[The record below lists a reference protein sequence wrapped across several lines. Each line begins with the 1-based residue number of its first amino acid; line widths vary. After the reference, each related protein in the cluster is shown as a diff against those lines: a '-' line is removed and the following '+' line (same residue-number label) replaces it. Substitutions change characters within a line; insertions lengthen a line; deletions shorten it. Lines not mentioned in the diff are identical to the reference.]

1 MARNHKQGSQVGK
14 TVLIVDDDPSIRL
27 VLTKSLPTLG
37 YTVVAAAETGEEAI
51 QLALQVRPQIILMD
65 ARIPAPDGLEASR
78 AINEHHPTPIVLMT
92 AYSDAETIE
101 RAKEAG
107 IMAFMKKPF
116 DIEELQPTIEIA
128 LKRFE
133 DLQMLRGAVRELEGK
148 LEHRKV
154 IERAKGIL
162 MEQRKITEQEAFSQ
176 MRRLSMSSRQP
187 INEVAEAII
196 LGIQCLQGEVSEQVP
211 NAAKPPGGD

>member
-1 MARNHKQGSQVGK
+1 MVINEKRGSEAAK
-14 TVLIVDDDPSIRL
+14 MVLIVDDDPSIRL
-27 VLTKSLPTLG
+27 VLTRSLPTLG

-51 QLALQVRPQIILMD
+51 QLALQARPQIILMD

-78 AINEHHPTPIVLMT
+78 AINEHHPTTIILLT
-92 AYSDAETIE
+92 AYGDAETIE

-107 IMAFMKKPF
+107 IMAYLRKPF
-116 DIEELQPTIEIA
+116 DIEELKPTIEIA
-128 LKRFE
+128 LRRFE
-133 DLQMLRGAVRELEGK
+133 DLQMLRGAVQDLEGK

-162 MEQRKITEQEAFSQ
+162 MEQRKITEQEAFNQ

-196 LGIQCLQGEVSEQVP
+196 LGIQCLQGEVQ
-211 NAAKPPGGD
+211 

>member
-1 MARNHKQGSQVGK
+1 MKQRYLPADWDTLVRDPIVEDQISEGPLVSNEKLGSEAGK

-51 QLALQVRPQIILMD
+51 QLALQSRPQIILMD

-107 IMAFMKKPF
+107 IMAFMRKPF
-116 DIEELQPTIEIA
+116 DIEELQPTIENSP
-128 LKRFE
+128 
-133 DLQMLRGAVRELEGK
+133 QAV
-148 LEHRKV
+148 
-154 IERAKGIL
+154 
-162 MEQRKITEQEAFSQ
+162 
-176 MRRLSMSSRQP
+176 
-187 INEVAEAII
+187 
-196 LGIQCLQGEVSEQVP
+196 
-211 NAAKPPGGD
+211 

>member
-1 MARNHKQGSQVGK
+1 MVGNQKRGSGVGK
-14 TVLIVDDDPSIRL
+14 TVLIVDDDPAIRL
-27 VLTKSLPTLG
+27 VLTKSLLTLG
-37 YTVVAAAETGEEAI
+37 YTVVGAAETGEEAI
-51 QLALQVRPQIILMD
+51 RLALQARPQAILMD

-101 RAKEAG
+101 QAKEAG
-107 IMAFMKKPF
+107 IMAFLRKPF
-116 DIEELQPTIEIA
+116 DIEELEPTIEIA
-128 LKRFE
+128 IKRFE

-162 MEQRKITEQEAFSQ
+162 MEQRKITEQEAFNRI
-176 MRRLSMSSRQP
+176 RRLSMSSRRP
-187 INEVAEAII
+187 IHEVAEAVI
-196 LGIQCLQGEVSEQVP
+196 LGIQCLQGEIQ
-211 NAAKPPGGD
+211 

>member
-1 MARNHKQGSQVGK
+1 MVINEKLCSEAAKMF
-14 TVLIVDDDPSIRL
+14 LIVDDDPSIRL
-27 VLTKSLPTLG
+27 VLTRSLPTLG

-51 QLALQVRPQIILMD
+51 QLALQARPQIILMD

-78 AINEHHPTPIVLMT
+78 AINEHHPTAIILLT
-92 AYSDAETIE
+92 AYGDAETIE

-107 IMAFMKKPF
+107 IMAYLRKPF
-116 DIEELQPTIEIA
+116 DIEELKPTIEIA
-128 LKRFE
+128 LSRFE
-133 DLQMLRGAVRELEGK
+133 DLQTLRGVVHDLEGK

-162 MEQRKITEQEAFSQ
+162 MEQRKITEQEAFNQ
-176 MRRLSMSSRQP
+176 MRRLSMSSRRP

-196 LGIQCLQGEVSEQVP
+196 LGIQCLQGEVQ
-211 NAAKPPGGD
+211 

>member
-1 MARNHKQGSQVGK
+1 MVINEKRGSEAAK
-14 TVLIVDDDPSIRL
+14 MVLIVDDDPSIRL
-27 VLTKSLPTLG
+27 VLTRSLPSLG

-51 QLALQVRPQIILMD
+51 QLALQARPQIILMD

-78 AINEHHPTPIVLMT
+78 AINEHHPTAIVLMT

-107 IMAFMKKPF
+107 IMAYLRKPF
-116 DIEELQPTIEIA
+116 DIEELKPTIEIA
-128 LKRFE
+128 LSRFE
-133 DLQMLRGAVRELEGK
+133 DLQTLRGVVHDLEGK

-162 MEQRKITEQEAFSQ
+162 MEQRKITEQEAFNQ
-176 MRRLSMSSRQP
+176 MRRLSMSSRRP

-196 LGIQCLQGEVSEQVP
+196 LGIQCLQGEVQ
-211 NAAKPPGGD
+211 

>member
-1 MARNHKQGSQVGK
+1 MVSNEKLGSEAGK

-37 YTVVAAAETGEEAI
+37 YTVVGAAETGEEAI
-51 QLALQVRPQIILMD
+51 QLALQARPQVILMD

-78 AINEHHPTPIVLMT
+78 AINEHHPTAIILLT
-92 AYSDAETIE
+92 AYGDAETIE

-107 IMAFMKKPF
+107 IMAYLRKPF
-116 DIEELQPTIEIA
+116 DIEELKPTIEIA
-128 LKRFE
+128 LSRFE
-133 DLQMLRGAVRELEGK
+133 DLQTLRGVVHDLEGK

-162 MEQRKITEQEAFSQ
+162 MEQRKITEQEAFNQ
-176 MRRLSMSSRQP
+176 MRRLSMSSRRP

-196 LGIQCLQGEVSEQVP
+196 LGIQCLQGEVQ
-211 NAAKPPGGD
+211 

>member
-1 MARNHKQGSQVGK
+1 LVINEKLGSEAAK
-14 TVLIVDDDPSIRL
+14 MVLIVDDDPSIRL
-27 VLTKSLPTLG
+27 VLTRSLPTLG

-51 QLALQVRPQIILMD
+51 QLALQARPQIILMD

-78 AINEHHPTPIVLMT
+78 AINEHHPTAIILLT
-92 AYSDAETIE
+92 AYGDAETIE

-107 IMAFMKKPF
+107 IMAYLRKPF
-116 DIEELQPTIEIA
+116 DIEELKPTIEIA
-128 LKRFE
+128 LSRFE
-133 DLQMLRGAVRELEGK
+133 DLQTLRGVVHDLEGK

-162 MEQRKITEQEAFSQ
+162 MEQRKITEQEAFNQ
-176 MRRLSMSSRQP
+176 MRRLSMSSRRP

-196 LGIQCLQGEVSEQVP
+196 LGIQCLQGEVQ
-211 NAAKPPGGD
+211 

>member
-1 MARNHKQGSQVGK
+1 MVSNEKLGCEAIK
-14 TVLIVDDDPSIRL
+14 TVLIVVDDPSIRL
-27 VLTKSLPTLG
+27 VLAQSLPTLG
-37 YTVVAAAETGEEAI
+37 YTVVAAAETGGEAI
-51 QLALQVRPQIILMD
+51 QLALQSRPQIILMD

-107 IMAFMKKPF
+107 IMAFMRKPF

-162 MEQRKITEQEAFSQ
+162 MERRKITEQEAFNQ
-176 MRRLSMSSRQP
+176 VRRLSMSSRRP
-187 INEVAEAII
+187 MHDVAEAII
-196 LGIQCLQGEVSEQVP
+196 LGIQCLQGEVSEQLP